1 MAVHLNITAEDRR
14 AATTVTGSGSG
25 HKFEIQLGHLCNNRC
40 VFCSSG
46 QLTAM
51 KIARPVPLEPA
62 RAAGA
67 WHLTFLCGEP
77 TTHKRFLDAL
87 KKAVE
92 LGFEHIVIFTNG
104 VMFPHPGFI
113 DSVTALG

>member
-1 MAVHLNITAEDRR
+1 MTVGTHISDEDRR
-14 AATTVTGSGSG
+14 AATTVTTSGSG

-51 KIARPVPLEPA
+51 KIARAVPIEPIIEALEAA

-67 WHLTFLCGEP
+67 WPLTFLGGEP
-77 TTHKRFLDAL
+77 PTHKRFLEILA
-87 KKAVE
+87 KAVA
-92 LGFEHIVIFTNG
+92 LGFQHIVIFTNG
-104 VMFPHPGFI
+104 VIMEPRR
-113 DSVTALG
+113 S

>member
-1 MAVHLNITAEDRR
+1 MTAGTHITEEDRR
-14 AATTVTGSGSG
+14 AATTVTTSGSG

-51 KIARPVPLEPA
+51 KIARAVPLEPIIEALEAA

-67 WHLTFLCGEP
+67 
-77 TTHKRFLDAL
+77 
-87 KKAVE
+87 
-92 LGFEHIVIFTNG
+92 
-104 VMFPHPGFI
+104 
-113 DSVTALG
+113 

>member
-1 MAVHLNITAEDRR
+1 MRRVTVGTHISDEDRR
-14 AATTVTGSGSG
+14 AATTVTTSGSG

-51 KIARPVPLEPA
+51 KIARAVPIEPIVDALEAA

-67 WHLTFLCGEP
+67 WHLTFLGGEP
-77 TTHKRFLDAL
+77 TTHKRFRSEEHTS
-87 KKAVE
+87 E
-92 LGFEHIVIFTNG
+92 LQSPYVIS
-104 VMFPHPGFI
+104 
-113 DSVTALG
+113 D

>member
-1 MAVHLNITAEDRR
+1 MTLGTRITDEDRR
-14 AATTVTGSGSG
+14 AATTVTSSGAG

-51 KIARPVPLEPA
+51 KIARPVPLEPIVEALEAA

-67 WHLTFLCGEP
+67 WHLTFLGGEP

-87 KKAVE
+87 RRAVE
-92 LGFEHIVIFTNG
+92 LGFRSEERRVGKQG
-104 VMFPHPGFI
+104 V
-113 DSVTALG
+113 

>member
-1 MAVHLNITAEDRR
+1 MRPRMTVGTHITEEDRR
-14 AATTVTGSGSG
+14 AATNVTTSGHG

-51 KIARPVPLEPA
+51 KIARAVPIEPIIEALESA

-67 WHLTFLCGEP
+67 WHLTFLGGEP

-87 KKAVE
+87 RKALE
-92 LGFEHIVIFTNG
+92 LGLEHILI
-104 VMFPHPGFI
+104 
-113 DSVTALG
+113 